1 MNNFEESSAEDVG
14 INPMLI
20 SRLIHDMQE
29 GRFPNL
35 HSLIVVKDSKIVV
48 EEYFG
53 QFDAKTKHYTA
64 SVTKSVGSILI
75 GIAIDR
81 GLLSGLDDGIL
92 DMRISE
98 LFPEYHAIPKRKD

>member
-1 MNNFEESSAEDVG
+1 MNYFEESSTEDVG

-53 QFDAKTKHYTA
+53 
-64 SVTKSVGSILI
+64 
-75 GIAIDR
+75 
-81 GLLSGLDDGIL
+81 
-92 DMRISE
+92 
-98 LFPEYHAIPKRKD
+98 